1 MVTTPGFS
9 FPMASISLTVPTG
22 NSGPTVSTVGPEPNL
37 ATQSNAASESYGSL
51 RTAGFIVNAADA
63 SNSV

>member
-1 MVTTPGFS
+1 MT
-9 FPMASISLTVPTG
+9 SLIRPAIVLFLIMTVLTG
-22 NSGPTVSTVGPEPNL
+22 IDGPIVSTVGPKPSI
-37 ATQSNAASESYGSL
+37 ATHSNALSESYGSL